1 MDKNVIGIVDT
12 VKDSSLVN
20 RKSPSFI
27 RWWRII
33 RVELKALKNGVFK
46 LWKVT
51 LSSRIICKRSWN
63 SHFTIKVGQIKKSK
77 LCEVRFHDVWK
88 SQKKSHSIL
97 RAKNCPFGEFLK
109 TWKFGQTVLPDR
121 SVLVGQ
127 KLVENSKI
135 PKFKRDILSNFQ
147 TMCTHSSS
155 TCATNL
161 GVPVLLLNRV
171 VPIFKCESVA
181 TRTLPEI
188 EPW

>member
-1 MDKNVIGIVDT
+1 MDKNVVGIVDT

-27 RWWRII
+27 RWCRII

-63 SHFTIKVGQIKKSK
+63 SHFIIKVGQIKKSK

-109 TWKFGQTVLPDR
+109 TWSFGQTVLPDR
-121 SVLVGQ
+121 T
-127 KLVENSKI
+127 KI
-135 PKFKRDILSNFQ
+135 GGKMPKFKNSNGTFWVIFKQRGFVSYKKIIFLSKY
-147 TMCTHSSS
+147 
-155 TCATNL
+155 
-161 GVPVLLLNRV
+161 RV
-171 VPIFKCESVA
+171 VLKIACMQYVSATQSRGRCRPFRFES
-181 TRTLPEI
+181 RK
-188 EPW
+188 